1 MTDKQKALEWLYKQL
16 KRKRIALSRAEGRS
30 NAEHEVRDIKET
42 IDIIEDIIAVVLG
55 GNDESI

>member
-16 KRKRIALSRAEGRS
+16 KRKRIA
-30 NAEHEVRDIKET
+30 
-42 IDIIEDIIAVVLG
+42 VVLG